1 MTLTLSVL
9 DQSPVREGGTM
20 DQALAETIA
29 LAKATDRLGYHRY
42 WVAEHHN
49 TRSFASST
57 PEVLMAR
64 LAAETDRIRIGS
76 GGVMMTHY
84 SPLKVAENF
93 RMLEALAPGRIDLGI
108 GRAPGGDAKTTAAL
122 QAGPQK
128 FSLDAYPAQV
138 RLCLEYMAD
147 KLGPEH
153 PLHGIYANPTGAGL
167 PECWMLGSS
176 ISSAHIAAVMG
187 LPFSYAHF
195 IEAQGGPDAM
205 ASYRMHF
212 EPSDYCKEP
221 KGSLGVFVLACDDE
235 ETAQREAL
243 TRNHW
248 VLNFLKGQ
256 GGPFPSPQEA
266 AQAQYSDQDRA
277 LLKGIEQ
284 RGIVGTPDQVK
295 AGLEQL
301 AAAYGV
307 DELILVTITYDFE
320 TRLKSYELLAREFG
334 IGT

>member
-1 MTLTLSVL
+1 MSLTLSVL

-20 DQALAETIA
+20 DQAVAETIA

-64 LAAETDRIRIGS
+64 LAAETERIRIGS

-108 GRAPGGDAKTTAAL
+108 GRAPGGDARTSAAL

-147 KLGPEH
+147 RLTPEH
-153 PLHGIYANPTGAGL
+153 PLHGIYANPAGAGL
-167 PECWMLGSS
+167 PETWMLGSS

-195 IEAQGGPDAM
+195 IEANGGADAM

-212 EPSDYCKEP
+212 EPSDYCREP
-221 KGSLGVFVLACDDE
+221 RGSVGVFALACKDA
-235 ETAQREAL
+235 ETAQREAQ
-243 TRNHW
+243 TRNLW

-256 GGPFPSPQEA
+256 GGPFPSPEDA
-266 AQAQYSDQDRA
+266 AQAEFTDQDRLMLA
-277 LLKGIEQ
+277 EIER
-284 RGIVGTPDQVK
+284 RGVVGTPDQVK
-295 AGLEQL
+295 AGLEAL
-301 AAAYGV
+301 AAEYGV
-307 DELILVTITYDFE
+307 DELIVVTITYDFE
-320 TRLKSYELLAREFG
+320 TRLKSYELLAKAFG
-334 IGT
+334 LGS